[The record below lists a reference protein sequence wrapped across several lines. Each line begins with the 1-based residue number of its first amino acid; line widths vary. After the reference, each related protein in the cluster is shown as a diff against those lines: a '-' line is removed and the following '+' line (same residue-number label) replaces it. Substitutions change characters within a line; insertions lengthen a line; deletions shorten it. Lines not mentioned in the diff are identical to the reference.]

1 VADVPGFEVDGAV
14 AIITGAG
21 SGIGAALARRLHADG
36 AGSVVVVDRDRE
48 AARAVADDVGGVA
61 ECVDVSEPG
70 AVDALVARTLDRERR
85 IDLFCSNAG
94 VATGAGIDAT
104 DDVWRRTFDVNVM
117 AHVYAARAV
126 VPAMLRRGR
135 GHLLNTAS
143 AAGLLTSPGD
153 APYTLTKHA
162 AVALAEWLALTYG
175 GQANGGNGGIG
186 VSVLCPMGV
195 ATPLLMEPLA
205 AGDPAAQ
212 AVAASGDI
220 LSADEVAAVAVQG
233 ITAGR
238 FLILPHPQ
246 VGTFWAQKAS
256 DVERW
261 LAGMRRLVQT

>member
-1 VADVPGFEVDGAV
+1 MAAFEVGDAV
-14 AIITGAG
+14 AVITGAG
-21 SGIGAALARRLHADG
+21 SGIGAALARRLHDDG
-36 AGSVVVVDRDRE
+36 ARSVVAVDRDRE
-48 AARAVADDVGGVA
+48 AARAVADDIGGVA
-61 ECVDVSEPG
+61 ECVDVADPA
-70 AVDALVARTLDRERR
+70 AVDALVGRTLEREGR

-94 VATGAGIDAT
+94 VATGAGIDAS
-104 DDVWRRTFDVNVM
+104 DEVWRRTFDVNVM

-126 VPAMLRRGR
+126 LPAMLARGR
-135 GHLLNTAS
+135 GHLLHTAS
-143 AAGLLTSPGD
+143 AAGLLTNPGD

-175 GQANGGNGGIG
+175 AQGIG

-205 AGDPAAQ
+205 AGDQAAA

-220 LSADEVAAVAVQG
+220 LSAEDVAAVTVHG
-233 ITAGR
+233 LTAGR

-261 LAGMRRLVQT
+261 LAGVRRLVQG

>member
-1 VADVPGFEVDGAV
+1 VSGFEVEGAV

-36 AGSVVVVDRDRE
+36 ARSVVVVDRDRE

-61 ECVDVSEPG
+61 ECVDVSDPG
-70 AVDALVARTLDRERR
+70 AVDALVARTLDRERG

-94 VATGAGIDAT
+94 VATGAGIDAA
-104 DDVWRRTFDVNVM
+104 DDVWRRAFDVNVL

-175 GQANGGNGGIG
+175 GQGIG

-205 AGDPAAQ
+205 AGDPAAR

-220 LSADEVAAVAVQG
+220 LSADEVAAATVQG
-233 ITAGR
+233 LTAGR

-261 LAGMRRLVQT
+261 LAGMRRLVQA